1 MKWRDKEKRSVLG
14 LGGHPPDREL
24 SKWRPSKAG
33 HTRSQPNLWQ
43 PEKTEGVQN
52 TSAQSGSVLRRDVT
66 VARDD
71 NVSGAAGDRSDTS
84 AKDVWRPSE
93 AVKERLSSLAP
104 VRRRRRFALPR
115 SVRFV
120 ASVILFI
127 IGVYVFVKLWAMPT
141 GMDLHP
147 ALAVF
152 GVALVLL
159 VIAAIVNA
167 VSRKRRTRDDEKSTL
182 RL

>member
-1 MKWRDKEKRSVLG
+1 
-14 LGGHPPDREL
+14 
-24 SKWRPSKAG
+24 
-33 HTRSQPNLWQ
+33 
-43 PEKTEGVQN
+43 
-52 TSAQSGSVLRRDVT
+52 
-66 VARDD
+66 
-71 NVSGAAGDRSDTS
+71 
-84 AKDVWRPSE
+84 
-93 AVKERLSSLAP
+93 
-104 VRRRRRFALPR
+104 
-115 SVRFV
+115 
-120 ASVILFI
+120 
-127 IGVYVFVKLWAMPT
+127 MPT